1 MISIAISCIVEGISL
16 CTAVLRQTLKLH
28 LSTAV
33 SIHRPSSGSLVD
45 LAVAIDIVP
54 DHDGAAEA
62 FGSMT

>member
-1 MISIAISCIVEGISL
+1 M
-16 CTAVLRQTLKLH
+16 LRRTLEH
-28 LSTAV
+28 RLSTAV

-54 DHDGAAEA
+54 DYDGAAEA